1 MKVYICLLK
10 NSAANRIVP
19 PVILGVSET
28 FLGGIDLCISAIPLL
43 TSKHTSKSI
52 ENISNNKYINDK
64 DKKRLTENFEK
75 KKSSIGS
82 SVENLMN
89 QNIDTIEKLNL
100 LLEPSFKQIGK
111 ARRWCEIIEV
121 EVGAIMPDI
130 SNRIE

>member
-10 NSAANRIVP
+10 NSATNRIIP

-28 FLGGIDLCISAIPLL
+28 FIGGIDLCINAVPLL
-43 TSKHTSKSI
+43 TSKYSSKGIESI
-52 ENISNNKYINDK
+52 NNSKYINDK

-121 EVGAIMPDI
+121 EVGAVMPDVAQ
-130 SNRIE
+130 RLE